1 MRATNQIE
9 RLQFF
14 LPLVGGDNEDAA
26 ALLVQVGD
34 LVRIADDLADGEES
48 DPQEAMADLMTIAC
62 AEIPANPFYDAN
74 RFYLAPLLGAMFAQW
89 RISNRFHRS
98 GDEKKETFGFVL
110 RESPEQFA
118 LHVIA
123 LCVGWP
129 AATET
134 YENALYPIIAAR
146 TAGETVET
154 WSEEVA

>member
-14 LPLVGGDNEDAA
+14 LPLVGGDEDAA

-34 LVRIADDLADGEES
+34 LVRIADDIADQEEA
-48 DPQEAMADLMTIAC
+48 DPQEAMADLMTIAL

-74 RFYLAPLLGAMFAQW
+74 RLHLSHLLGGMFAQW
-89 RISNRFHRS
+89 RLSNRFHRS

-129 AATET
+129 AATT
-134 YENALYPIIAAR
+134 AYEASLYPVIAAR
-146 TAGETVET
+146 TAGETVTT